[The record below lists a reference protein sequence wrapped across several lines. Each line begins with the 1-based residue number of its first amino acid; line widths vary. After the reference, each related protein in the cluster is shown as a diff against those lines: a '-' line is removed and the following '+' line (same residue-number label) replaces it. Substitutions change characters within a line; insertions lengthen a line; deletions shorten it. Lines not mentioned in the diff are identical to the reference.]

1 MSYLDPKEQ
10 VIDLELTSYGKYLLS
25 VGKLDPVYYA
35 FFDDDIIYDLA
46 HAGVSTEAQ
55 SETEPRIQEKTP
67 KFSAQSSFSS
77 KDVTVFNA
85 VPDIVNDLIMGGQFI
100 SEDSIYEAAVEEG
113 SINVDLNPERKVE
126 ILQNPISFSDPSK
139 IYAPAWNVSFLK
151 APLFSSED
159 YLQITSPL
167 GENLLN
173 IPQLNANISYQVIKN
188 SRSYNQINSTTGIK
202 KFGEMEDFESR
213 AAGLRV
219 GEDAFTLEEE
229 SLTFKNGATVDVV
242 SDALILRVEE
252 SNVFFEKENF
262 DVELFEINEV
272 INEVDGKEIVTE
284 TLTQIKFYKNLATL
298 TGDLLNNNLNKMS
311 AEHYF
316 DISIDDEIPETII
329 CPMIQDDKTKQFH
342 VGKIFNCEDFMVEKD
357 ARNIYTDIDDT
368 KDICN

>member
-55 SETEPRIQEKTP
+55 SETEPRIQEETP

-151 APLFSSED
+151 APLSSSKD
-159 YLQITSPL
+159 YLPITSSL
-167 GENLLN
+167 GGNLLN

-272 INEVDGKEIVTE
+272 NGKE
-284 TLTQIKFYKNLATL
+284 TLTQIKFYENLATL